1 MKSTPAALCGLVLTS
16 IVAVTTAPDSYAG
29 AACPVAAHRGDTST
43 GATENGM
50 GAFWQASRDG
60 VEVLEGDVRVSS
72 NDGLVMMH
80 DETVD
85 RTTTAAGPVKLKTA
99 REIHAIEL
107 NDGRHV
113 PYLWQVLEL
122 ARDRNHDALIHLKR
136 MGTWLS
142 YTRLA
147 TLIERYGV
155 HRVVVQSR
163 STVHLARI
171 RRLIAARTAVVTTS
185 RLSREQVAAAGGVV
199 VHHAAASD
207 AWLDTMAGLAVY
219 VWTVDDAEGWTR
231 FAPRATVITNR
242 PRAFIT
248 ARSRFCT

>member
-1 MKSTPAALCGLVLTS
+1 VGPTVFTT
-16 IVAVTTAPDSYAG
+16 VVVTTAPTAHAG
-29 AACPVAAHRGDTST
+29 AACPVAAHRGDVST

-50 GAFWQASRDG
+50 GAFWQAARDG

-85 RTTTAAGPVKLKTA
+85 RTTTGVGVVNQMTA
-99 REIHAIEL
+99 QQIHGLEL

-122 ARDRNHDALIHLKR
+122 ARDDHRVALIHLKR

-147 TLIERYGV
+147 TLVERYGV
-155 HRVVVQSR
+155 RRVVVQSTSMTHLDR
-163 STVHLARI
+163 VRRVVPTVA
-171 RRLIAARTAVVTTS
+171 TAVVTT
-185 RLSREQVAAAGGVV
+185 RPLSREQVSAAGGVV
-199 VHHAAASD
+199 VHYAAASD
-207 AWLDTMAGLAVY
+207 AWLDSMAGLPVY
-219 VWTVDDAEGWTR
+219 VWTVDDPRAWAR
-231 FAPRATVITNR
+231 LAPRSTVITNI
-242 PRAFIT
+242 PRAFIS
-248 ARSRFCT
+248 ARSGFCTR